1 MPIFLGT
8 HKKGK
13 IMVNAVEQNMYY
25 GEFGGQYVPDM
36 IRPALDAVAAAYLQY
51 KDDPEFRNELAGLLK
66 DYDGRE
72 TPLYYAESFTKYLGG
87 AKVYLKREDLNHLGA
102 HKMNN
107 VLGQIL
113 LAQRMGKKRIIAET
127 GAGQHGV
134 ATAAAAARFGMECEI
149 FMGALDCERQKL
161 NVFRMT
167 LLGAKVHAVQEGTKT
182 LKDAV
187 TAAFMDYAQHLDDT
201 FYIVGSAVGPYPYPQ
216 MVRDFQSVI
225 SKESRRQI
233 LEKEGRLPNAVIAC
247 IGGGSNAIGSFAAY
261 IDESSVRL
269 IGAEGAG
276 KGANTPQNAAT
287 MTNGKIGITD
297 GMKTYV
303 LMDDD
308 GNELPAYSI
317 SAGLDY
323 PGVGP
328 EHSYLKDSGRAEYYA
343 ITDDEAVQAF
353 RALSKVEGII
363 PALESSHAIAQAMKM
378 VPKMSKDDI
387 VLVTV
392 SGRGDKDV
400 NQVARYLGIE
410 L

>member
-1 MPIFLGT
+1 
-8 HKKGK
+8 
-13 IMVNAVEQNMYY
+13 MVNAVEQNMYY

-261 IDESSVRL
+261 IDDSSVRL